1 MSAALSAG
9 RAALLAAFALMP
21 ASLVAQ
27 GGPQVGQVTL
37 LTGAEARGLSFAS
50 GLGVKTVTE
59 IAVPFG
65 LLWPASARL
74 SFDVGG
80 RYASVTSKSESDSVF
95 TISGLTDIQARA
107 VYQIVPDL
115 AVLSVA
121 ANLPTGK
128 TKLTA
133 GQLIAA
139 GAIASDLLP
148 FPVSNFGSGFNVT
161 TGLALAVPVGG
172 WAVGVAGSY
181 RQNSGFTLLADT
193 TACPVNAGRAS
204 CSYTA
209 GGEFRLR
216 LGADRIVGQSRVSLG
231 FTYSSFGEDE
241 FGSSPIFQSGKRYI
255 SQASWSF
262 PVGNVGLALYAW
274 DLYRANGSAP
284 VNGSTTE
291 QRNVLALGGVA
302 SIQIGK
308 NVLRP
313 QIEYRSQTVGG
324 ADAGKLV
331 SAGARFQM
339 PIGERF
345 ALFPNLRFDAGSV
358 VNLATAQS
366 VSFTGWDFGV
376 TLRATM

>member
-1 MSAALSAG
+1 VNARRFAG
-9 RAALLAAFALMP
+9 RAALLPALALLP

-27 GGPQVGQVTL
+27 GGAQIGQVTG
-37 LTGAEARGLSFAS
+37 LTGAEVRGLSFGS

-65 LLWPASARL
+65 LVWPASARL
-74 SFDVGG
+74 SFDLGG
-80 RYASVTSKSESDSVF
+80 RYASVTRKDEAGGSA
-95 TISGLTDIQARA
+95 TLAGLTDIQARA
-107 VYQIVPDL
+107 VYQIVPDV

-133 GQLIAA
+133 SQLLAA
-139 GAIASDLLP
+139 GAIASDMIP

-172 WAVGVAGSY
+172 WAVGVGGSY

-204 CSYTA
+204 CSYKA

-216 LGADRIVGQSRVSLG
+216 MGADRIVGQSRVSLG
-231 FTYSSFGEDE
+231 LTYSSFGEDE

-255 SQASWSF
+255 AEASWSF
-262 PVGNVGLALYAW
+262 PVGNMGLAVYAW
-274 DLYRANGSAP
+274 DLYRAPGSAP

-291 QRNVLALGGVA
+291 KRNVLTFGGVA
-302 SIQIGK
+302 SIQMGK

-313 QIEYRSQTVGG
+313 QIEYRGHTIGG
-324 ADAGKLV
+324 ASAGKLL

-345 ALFPNLRFDAGSV
+345 ALFPNLRFDTGSV
-358 VNLATAQS
+358 VNPATAQS
-366 VSFTGWDFGV
+366 VSFTGWNLGV
-376 TLRATM
+376 TLRASM